1 MHIKFK
7 KNYKIRRM
15 TVKAGE
21 VLDVHWRLAIEL
33 IKDGTAVFEPVEAV

>member
-7 KNYKIRRM
+7 KAFKIRKT

-21 VLDVHWRLAIEL
+21 VLDVHWKIAIEL
-33 IKDGTAVFEPVEAV
+33 IKDGTAEFQPANV

>member
-7 KNYKIRRM
+7 KPYKIRKS
-15 TVKAGE
+15 TVKIGE
-21 VLDVHWRLAIEL
+21 VLDVHWRIAIEL